1 MATATAPVITL
12 TPAELD
18 DRRLAVENAVGT
30 MRIEDLEPDET
41 TQQILSRYATGEIEL
56 SEMNRLLDKYSS
68 AIL

>member
-18 DRRLAVENAVGT
+18 DRRLTVENAVGT

>member
-1 MATATAPVITL
+1 MAAATAPVITL

-41 TQQILSRYATGEIEL
+41 TQQILSQYAAGEIEL
-56 SEMNRLLDKYSS
+56 SEMNRLLDNYSS

>member
-41 TQQILSRYATGEIEL
+41 TQQILSRYAAGEIEL
-56 SEMNRLLDKYSS
+56 SEMNRLLDNYSS

>member
-1 MATATAPVITL
+1 MAAATAPVITL

-18 DRRLAVENAVGT
+18 DRRLTVENAVGT

>member
-1 MATATAPVITL
+1 MAAATAPVITL

-41 TQQILSRYATGEIEL
+41 TQQILSRYAAGEIEL
-56 SEMNRLLDKYSS
+56 SEMNRLLDNYSS

>member
-18 DRRLAVENAVGT
+18 DRRLAVENAIGT
-30 MRIEDLEPDET
+30 MRIEDLGPDET
-41 TQQILSRYATGEIEL
+41 TQQILSQYTTGEIEL
-56 SEMNRLLDKYSS
+56 SEMNRLLDNYSS